1 MWMEKL
7 WFKLGLKDDVTGPVG
22 KIQKKLDGLA
32 GHARKSFTQIGVGA
46 AGMWGAGQGLDAM
59 LSPARD
65 LNRALAEVGSLD
77 VDSAALGKLNRA
89 ALGFSIDYGV
99 AADAVAA
106 SAYDI
111 QSSISGLTGNELASF
126 TRASNV
132 LAKATKADAA
142 TITDYTGTMFG
153 IFKAQANEMG
163 KATWVEQ
170 LAGKTATAVQM
181 FKTTGSQMSAA
192 FTAIGANATAA
203 GIDMAEQMAVMG
215 SLQATMSGSEAGTKY
230 KSFLS
235 GIGGAQEK
243 LGLDFTDANGN
254 MLGMMDILTKLKGKF
269 GDTLDVAEGDELK
282 KAFGSDEA
290 VSLIKL
296 LMSDTDSLSESIA
309 KLGNVNGMSKA
320 EQMAKGMVDPF
331 DRLSAGGRA
340 LTTVLGQA
348 LLPAI
353 NPIIDAFANGSA
365 TMLGWSQEFPNL
377 TRWVGY
383 GAVVLIGFAG
393 ILGAA
398 AAASGLMSIAT
409 LGLST
414 IFGPLGKAVAWSK
427 GIWTAYSGSQWLANF
442 ALWGFPGTWIIAAII
457 GVVAAVGALIYWW
470 DDLAAA
476 FTDAGWSE
484 ALYAAFDFVKLFTPI
499 GLLFTFFDEGFEGV
513 FKSILKWF
521 DSLGGAVH
529 WVLEK
534 MNLLPGVDIST
545 TQEISEVAAPVAP
558 MPELAM
564 AQQEAVAP
572 MSEFTVAATPVAPMP
587 ELMVPQQEAVAPVMP
602 TPSSSPSLEA
612 PRTAKVPAGGVQQK
626 IINAQSNSQSRTQ
639 TIGKVIITTEGKQD
653 AQSIREHLLMA
664 GA

>member
-1 MWMEKL
+1 MEKL
-7 WFKLGLKDDVTGPVG
+7 YFKLGLKDDVTGPVG
-22 KIQKKLDGLA
+22 KIQKELDGLA
-32 GHARKSFTQIGVGA
+32 EHARKSFTQIGVGA
-46 AGMWGAGQGLDAM
+46 AGMWGAAQGLDVV
-59 LSPARD
+59 LSPAREM
-65 LNRALAEVGSLD
+65 NKALAEVGSLD
-77 VDSAALGKLNRA
+77 VDSAALGKLNSA

-126 TRASNV
+126 TKASNV

-142 TITDYTGTMFG
+142 IITDYTGTMFG
-153 IFKAQANEMG
+153 IFKTQANEMG
-163 KATWVEQ
+163 KAEWVEQ
-170 LAGKTATAVQM
+170 LTGKTATAVQM

-215 SLQATMSGSEAGTKY
+215 TLQATMSGGEAGTKY

-235 GIGGAQEK
+235 GIGGAQDE
-243 LGLDFTDANGN
+243 LGLNFTDANGN

-269 GDTLDVAEGDELK
+269 GDTLDVAESDALK

-296 LMSDTDSLSESIA
+296 LMADTEGLGESIA
-309 KLGNVNGMSKA
+309 KLGNVDGMSKA
-320 EQMAKGMVDPF
+320 EQMAARMVDPF

-353 NPIIDAFANGSA
+353 NPLIDGFADGSA
-365 TMLGWSQEFPNL
+365 TMLGWAQEFPNI

-383 GAVVLIGFAG
+383 GAMVLIGFTG
-393 ILGAA
+393 VLGAA
-398 AAASGLMSIAT
+398 AAVSGIMRIAT
-409 LGLST
+409 LGLNT
-414 IFGPLGKAVAWSK
+414 VFGPLNKAVMWGK
-427 GIWTAYSGSQWLANF
+427 GVWTAYSGSQWLANA
-442 ALWGFPGTWIIAAII
+442 ALWGFPATWIIAAIV

-476 FTDAGWSE
+476 FTDSGWSD

-513 FKSILKWF
+513 FNSILGWF
-521 DSLGGAVH
+521 DSLGGAVD

-534 MNLLPGVDIST
+534 INMLPGVDIST
-545 TQEISEVAAPVAP
+545 TEEVTHTAAPV
-558 MPELAM
+558 
-564 AQQEAVAP
+564 VA
-572 MSEFTVAATPVAPMP
+572 
-587 ELMVPQQEAVAPVMP
+587 MP
-602 TPSSSPSLEA
+602 TSAVVPPATTSVFANLPASSPSLEA
-612 PRTAKVPAGGVQQK
+612 SRTANVPAGGVQQK
-626 IINAQSNSQSRTQ
+626 IINAQSSSQSRTQ
-639 TIGKVIITTEGKQD
+639 TIGKVVITTEGKQD
-653 AQSIREHLLMA
+653 AQSIREQLLMA